1 MRAINLLPRE
11 DARRG
16 RQKTQWIVLVPVVGA
31 VLLTGVLSFAFLSAS
46 GKVKDKQA
54 ELATLQDSLLPVEVG
69 DGELRAGLAELRS
82 LVGDLTRR
90 AREVTRTIGR

>member
-16 RQKTQWIVLVPVVGA
+16 RQKTQWIVLVPVVAA

-54 ELATLQDSLLPVEVG
+54 
-69 DGELRAGLAELRS
+69 
-82 LVGDLTRR
+82 R
-90 AREVTRTIGR
+90 ARDPAGRAARDPTPDASKVKSQSALASDKQGG